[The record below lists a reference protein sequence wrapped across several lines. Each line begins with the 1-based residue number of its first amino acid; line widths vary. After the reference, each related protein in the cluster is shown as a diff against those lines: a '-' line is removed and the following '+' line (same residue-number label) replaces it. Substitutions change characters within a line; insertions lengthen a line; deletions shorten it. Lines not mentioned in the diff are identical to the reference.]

1 MFIEKDHLKIT
12 CQNFSQNP
20 YDFLR
25 ELRILGFKKEAD
37 SYSLFYYEQ
46 GKEVSEII
54 MKIQKLGSQHN
65 VSIELSSDLQIEL
78 EDNENASKLIN

>member
-37 SYSLFYYEQ
+37 SYSRYIEEDKLKTKNWLLF
-46 GKEVSEII
+46 KCNEVI
-54 MKIQKLGSQHN
+54 KTTNWL
-65 VSIELSSDLQIEL
+65 LLYL
-78 EDNENASKLIN
+78 R